1 MEATN
6 GNGNA
11 PTTSTTSSTTREPS
25 KSSSSTPAAASTPSS
40 KDEDAPR
47 NIYRDTNAVPRN
59 LDLTTLH
66 LGLKEGQIASRI
78 VTVGCPGRAA
88 VIAKALDS
96 TQPIFKHASP
106 RGFTTYTGNFEGVAV
121 SIVAIGMGLP
131 MMDFFVREARQ
142 IVAGPLVIAR
152 FGTCGLLQ
160 PEVAVGGVVVAS
172 IGSVLIMRN
181 PDAFLLP
188 TTSITT
194 TTATTTTVAT
204 DAVDD
209 SKAVTPP
216 PLPYL
221 VFAPQPSDPALSL
234 ALVNELSTE
243 LGPARVSQGMNAS
256 ACSFYSSQ
264 GREDILFDDRNMDVL
279 DTLRAQHPSLLSM
292 EMETFQLFALA
303 NASRGTVRAAAASI
317 GVANRP
323 TGEVCEEA
331 VLGHLEAAGG
341 KAVVRAL
348 ARFVL

>member
-6 GNGNA
+6 GNGGA
-11 PTTSTTSSTTREPS
+11 ITPTTSNDNDGT
-25 KSSSSTPAAASTPSS
+25 
-40 KDEDAPR
+40 PR
-47 NIYRDTNAVPRN
+47 NVYRDTNAVPRN
-59 LDLTTLH
+59 LDSTTLH
-66 LGLKEGQIASRI
+66 LGLKEGQIAPRI

-88 VIAKALDS
+88 VIAKHLDS
-96 TQPIFKHASP
+96 TLPIFQHTSP
-106 RGFTTYTGNFEGVAV
+106 RGFTTYTGTFEGVAV

-142 IVAGPLVIAR
+142 IVAGPLIIAR
-152 FGTCGLLQ
+152 FGTCGVLQ
-160 PEVAVGGVVVAS
+160 PNVAVGGVVVAS
-172 IGSVLIMRN
+172 IGSVLVMRN
-181 PDAFLLP
+181 PDVFLLP
-188 TTSITT
+188 S
-194 TTATTTTVAT
+194 TTATDETHSG
-204 DAVDD
+204 D
-209 SKAVTPP
+209 KAPLPP

-234 ALVNELSTE
+234 ALVNELSSE

-264 GREDILFDDRNMDVL
+264 GREDDLFDDRNMDVL
-279 DTLRAQHPSLLSM
+279 DTLRAKHPSLLSM

-323 TGEVCEEA
+323 TGAVCEEA
-331 VLGHLEAAGG
+331 VLNHLEAAGG